1 MRPEGQE
8 AWLGAATLRALSGD
22 AQLQWSGQHL
32 YRGTEWLPLWAAHH
46 QEVPPQTGQQRG
58 LLDGAALWMRHG
70 DPAWH
75 ARHRPAEPVAA
86 LVFDLLEQL
95 RVESIAPAHWPGVQ
109 RNLAVRFLRW
119 CEELVEGGLTETHL
133 GLLIFTVALTA
144 WSRIGGHEV
153 PGPMGDLMEATRA
166 HLSTEL
172 GHELARLRATRHE
185 PRAFTPVALAVALWV
200 SESVARAQA
209 QVPRG
214 ATRTSRRSAVALRLL
229 PPAQALAPMPVAV
242 SGDSAVWQASGQ
254 SYRAFTRAYDR
265 QATAADRVRP
275 EQLRQWRVQMD
286 EEGRTAHAQVLQLA
300 QRFRQGLAE
309 TEQDGWRF
317 GLEEGLLDGARL
329 AQLVGNPLNRAVY
342 KDVDRQARVRC
353 AVTLLLDCSGSM
365 KAHAQSLS
373 ILVDV
378 LGRALDLA
386 GVEVEIL
393 GFTTGAW
400 NGGRALRDWQR
411 AGRPQGPGRLNETL
425 HLVFKSAQEPWRSG
439 RQGLAALRRADL
451 YREGVDGEA
460 LLWAAQR
467 LLSSQAERRFLM
479 VISDGCPMDS
489 ATHQANDAH
498 YLDQHLQ
505 QVLAGLA
512 QAAQVQVLGLGVGL
526 DLGVFYR
533 HRLTVNLPSAQAP
546 SAALLHEVANF
557 LLRTAHGLGG
567 R

>member
-1 MRPEGQE
+1 MPTEAPA
-8 AWLGAATLRALSGD
+8 AWLGATTLRALSGD
-22 AQLQWSGQHL
+22 GQLQWSGQHL

-46 QEVPPQTGQQRG
+46 QDVPAQAGQLRG
-58 LLDGAALWMRHG
+58 LLDGAALWLRHG

-95 RVESIAPAHWPGVQ
+95 RVESLAPADWPGVQ
-109 RNLAVRFLRW
+109 RNLATRFLGW
-119 CEELVEGGLTETHL
+119 CEALIEGGLTETHL

-144 WSRIGGHEV
+144 WSRLGGHAV
-153 PGPMGDLMEATRA
+153 PEPMGDLMEATRA
-166 HLSTEL
+166 HLSTAL
-172 GHELARLRATRHE
+172 GHALARLRATRHE
-185 PRAFTPVALAVALWV
+185 PQAFTPVALAIATWV
-200 SESVARAQA
+200 SEAVAQAQA

-214 ATRTSRRSAVALRLL
+214 TARATRRTSVALRLL
-229 PPAQALAPMPVAV
+229 PLAQTLESLPVAV
-242 SGDSAVWQASGQ
+242 SGDSAVWQAAGQ
-254 SYRAFTRAYDR
+254 NYRAFTRAYDR

-275 EQLRQWRVQMD
+275 EQLRQWRAQMD
-286 EEGRTAHAQVLQLA
+286 EEGRVAHAQVLPLA
-300 QRFRQGLAE
+300 QRFRQGLAQPE
-309 TEQDGWRF
+309 PEGWRF
-317 GLEEGLLDGARL
+317 GLEEGQLDGARL
-329 AQLVGNPLNRAVY
+329 AQLVGNPLNRAVF
-342 KDVDRQARVRC
+342 KDEDRRPQVRC

-365 KAHAQSLS
+365 KVHAQGLS
-373 ILVDV
+373 VLVDV

-411 AGRPQGPGRLNETL
+411 AGRPLGPGRLNETL
-425 HLVFKSAQEPWRSG
+425 HLVFKSAQEPWRSA
-439 RQGLAALRRADL
+439 RLGLAALRRADL

-467 LLSSQAERRFLM
+467 LRLSQAERRLL
-479 VISDGCPMDS
+479 VVVSDGCPMDS

-505 QVLAGLA
+505 QVLASLA
-512 QAAQVQVLGLGVGL
+512 QAAQVQVVGLGLGL

-533 HRLTVNLPSAQAP
+533 QRLALDLPPAQAP
-546 SAALLHEVANF
+546 GAALLHEVAGF
-557 LLRTAHGLGG
+557 LLRCAHARPG